1 MFGVLRWVFG
11 SLVLFIWLIAEASPH
26 VQVIGLFNNGAAVV
40 NINGQRHLLK
50 VGKPAK
56 QGVRLISA
64 DVASAT
70 LEIDGVQKTFPL
82 SRDYSEGFSA
92 PVKKRV
98 PILMDNRG
106 SYYTHGV
113 INGMPVRMLVDTG
126 ASLIAMNSEHAR
138 KLNIN
143 YIRDGKLAAASTA
156 GGAVRTFNVM
166 LRKVEVQGIV
176 HYNLEAAI
184 IEGSSPHEILLGTNF
199 LNKVKMTKQDGIMYL
214 EEK

>member
-1 MFGVLRWVFG
+1 MVRVLRQVLSSFVF
-11 SLVLFIWLIAEASPH
+11 FIWLTAEAAPH

-64 DVASAT
+64 DTASAT
-70 LEIDGVQKTFPL
+70 LEIDGVQKVFPL

-92 PVKKRV
+92 PVKKRIS
-98 PILMDNRG
+98 ILKDNHG
-106 SYYTHGV
+106 SYYTHGT
-113 INGMPVRMLVDTG
+113 INGMPIRMLVDTG
-126 ASLIAMNSEHAR
+126 ASLIAMNSEHAK

-143 YIRDGKLAAASTA
+143 YIKHGTLSAASTA
-156 GGAVRTFNVM
+156 GGTVRTFNVM
-166 LRKVEVQGIV
+166 LHKVEVQGIA
-176 HYNLEAAI
+176 HYNLEAAV
-184 IEGSSPHEILLGTNF
+184 IEGDSPREILLGTNF
-199 LNKVKMTKQDGIMYL
+199 LNKVKMIKQDGIMYL